1 MGVNMEANV
10 RWESGLTFEVDQ
22 EGHRFHIDVPGPD
35 GAPTKGPRP
44 KGLLLAGLGGCT
56 GIDVVGILEKMRVP
70 FEGLEVQVSADQ
82 SEDHPK
88 VFTTIRVRY
97 LFKGRDLPMDK
108 LERAVQLSQE
118 KYCGVS
124 AMLGKTAT
132 ITTEI
137 VVEG

>member
-1 MGVNMEANV
+1 MEATV
-10 RWESGLTFEVDQ
+10 TWTSGMAFEAEQ
-22 EGHRFHIDVPGPD
+22 EGQRIPIDVPGPD
-35 GAPTKGPRP
+35 GTSRGVRP

-56 GIDVVGILEKMRVP
+56 GMDVVSILEKMRVP
-70 FEGLEVQVSADQ
+70 FEGLAVEVSADQ

-88 VFTTIRVRY
+88 VFTAIRVIYR
-97 LFKGRDLPMDK
+97 FKGRDLPMDK

-124 AMLGKTAT
+124 AMLGKTAA

>member
-1 MGVNMEANV
+1 MEANV
-10 RWESGLTFEVDQ
+10 RWESGMAFEVDQ
-22 EGHRFHIDVPGPD
+22 EGHRFLIDVPGSD
-35 GAPTKGPRP
+35 GAPTRGPRP

-56 GIDVVGILEKMRVP
+56 GIDVVSILEKMRVP
-70 FEGLEVQVSADQ
+70 FEGLEIQVSADQ

-88 VFTTIRVRY
+88 VFTAIRVRY
-97 LFKGRDLPMDK
+97 SFKGRNLPMDK

-124 AMLGKTAT
+124 AMLGKTAA

>member
-1 MGVNMEANV
+1 MSMEATV
-10 RWESGLTFEVDQ
+10 TWTSGMAFEAEQ
-22 EGHRFHIDVPGPD
+22 EGQRIPIDVPGPD
-35 GAPTKGPRP
+35 GTSRGVRP

-56 GIDVVGILEKMRVP
+56 GMDVVSILEKMRVP
-70 FEGLEVQVSADQ
+70 FEGLAVEVSADQ

-88 VFTTIRVRY
+88 VFTAIRVIYR
-97 LFKGRDLPMDK
+97 FKGRDLPMDK

-124 AMLGKTAT
+124 AMLGKTAA

>member
-1 MGVNMEANV
+1 MSMEATV
-10 RWESGLTFEVDQ
+10 TWTSGMAFEAEQ
-22 EGHRFHIDVPGPD
+22 EGQRILIDVPGPD
-35 GAPTKGPRP
+35 GTSRGVRP

-56 GIDVVGILEKMRVP
+56 GMDVVSILEKMRVP
-70 FEGLEVQVSADQ
+70 FEGLAVEVSADQ

-88 VFTTIRVRY
+88 VFTAIRVIYR
-97 LFKGRDLPMDK
+97 FKGRDLPMDK
-108 LERAVQLSQE
+108 LARAVQLSQE

-132 ITTEI
+132 IATEI

>member
-1 MGVNMEANV
+1 MDATVTWTSGMAFEA
-10 RWESGLTFEVDQ
+10 EQ
-22 EGHRFHIDVPGPD
+22 EGQRIPIDVPGPD
-35 GAPTKGPRP
+35 GTSRGVRP

-56 GIDVVGILEKMRVP
+56 GMDVVSILEKMRVP
-70 FEGLEVQVSADQ
+70 FEGLSVDVSADQ

-88 VFTTIRVRY
+88 VFTAIRVTYR
-97 LFKGRDLPMDK
+97 FRGRDLPMDK

-124 AMLGKTAT
+124 AMLGKTAA
-132 ITTEI
+132 ISTEI

>member
-1 MGVNMEANV
+1 MEATV
-10 RWESGLTFEVDQ
+10 TWTSGMAFEAEQ
-22 EGHRFHIDVPGPD
+22 EGLRIPIDVPGPD
-35 GAPTKGPRP
+35 GTSRGVRP

-56 GIDVVGILEKMRVP
+56 GMDVVSILEKMRVP
-70 FEGLEVQVSADQ
+70 FEGLSVDVSADQ

-88 VFTTIRVRY
+88 VFTAIRVTYR
-97 LFKGRDLPMDK
+97 FRGRDLPMDK

-124 AMLGKTAT
+124 AMLGKTAA

>member
-1 MGVNMEANV
+1 MEATV
-10 RWESGLTFEVDQ
+10 TWTSGMAFEAEQ
-22 EGHRFHIDVPGPD
+22 EGQRIPIDVPGPD
-35 GAPTKGPRP
+35 GTCRGVRP

-56 GIDVVGILEKMRVP
+56 GMDVVSILEKMRVP
-70 FEGLEVQVSADQ
+70 FEGLAVEVSADQ

-88 VFTTIRVRY
+88 VFTAIRVIYR
-97 LFKGRDLPMDK
+97 FKGRDLPMDK

-124 AMLGKTAT
+124 AMLGKTAA

>member
-1 MGVNMEANV
+1 MEATV
-10 RWESGLTFEVDQ
+10 TWESGMAFVAEQDGQ
-22 EGHRFHIDVPGPD
+22 RIPIDVPGPD
-35 GAPTKGPRP
+35 GTSRGVRP

-56 GIDVVGILEKMRVP
+56 GMDLVSILEKMRVP
-70 FEGLEVQVSADQ
+70 FEGLAVDVSADQ

-88 VFTTIRVRY
+88 VFTAIHVRY
-97 LFKGRDLPMDK
+97 RFKGRDLPMDK

>member
-1 MGVNMEANV
+1 MEATV
-10 RWESGLTFEVDQ
+10 TWTSGMAFEAEQ
-22 EGHRFHIDVPGPD
+22 EGQRISIDVPGPD
-35 GAPTKGPRP
+35 GTSRGVRP

-56 GIDVVGILEKMRVP
+56 GMDVVSILEKMRVP
-70 FEGLEVQVSADQ
+70 FEGLAVEVSADQ

-88 VFTTIRVRY
+88 VFTAIRVTYR
-97 LFKGRDLPMDK
+97 FKGRNLPMDK

-124 AMLGKTAT
+124 AMLGKTAA

>member
-1 MGVNMEANV
+1 MEATV
-10 RWESGLTFEVDQ
+10 TWTSGMAFEAEQ
-22 EGHRFHIDVPGPD
+22 EGLRIPIDVPGAD
-35 GAPTKGPRP
+35 GTSRGVRP

-56 GIDVVGILEKMRVP
+56 GMDVVSILEKMRVP
-70 FEGLEVQVSADQ
+70 FEGLSVDVSADQ

-88 VFTTIRVRY
+88 VFTAIRVTYR
-97 LFKGRDLPMDK
+97 FRGRDLPMDK

-124 AMLGKTAT
+124 AMLGKTAA

>member
-1 MGVNMEANV
+1 MEAVV
-10 RWESGLTFEVDQ
+10 RWESGMTFEAEQD
-22 EGHRFHIDVPGPD
+22 GHRFHIDVPGPN
-35 GAPTKGPRP
+35 GGPTKGPRP

-56 GIDVVGILEKMRVP
+56 GLDVVSILEKMRVP
-70 FEGLEVQVSADQ
+70 FEGLAVEVSADQ

-88 VFTTIRVRY
+88 VFTAIRVIYR
-97 LFKGRDLPMDK
+97 FKGQNLPMDK

-124 AMLGKTAT
+124 AMLGKTAA

>member
-1 MGVNMEANV
+1 MEATV
-10 RWESGLTFEVDQ
+10 TWTSGMAFEAEQ
-22 EGHRFHIDVPGPD
+22 EGQRIPIDVPGPD
-35 GAPTKGPRP
+35 GTSRGVRP

-56 GIDVVGILEKMRVP
+56 GMDVVSILEKMRVP
-70 FEGLEVQVSADQ
+70 FEGLAVEVSADQ

-88 VFTTIRVRY
+88 VFTAIRVTYR
-97 LFKGRDLPMDK
+97 FNARDLPMDK

-124 AMLGKTAT
+124 AMLGKTAA

>member
-1 MGVNMEANV
+1 MEATV
-10 RWESGLTFEVDQ
+10 TWESGMAFEAEQ
-22 EGHRFHIDVPGPD
+22 EGQRIPIDVPGPD
-35 GAPTKGPRP
+35 GTSRGVRP

-56 GIDVVGILEKMRVP
+56 GMDVVSILEKMRVP
-70 FEGLEVQVSADQ
+70 FEGLAVDVSAGQ
-82 SEDHPK
+82 SEDHPR
-88 VFTTIRVRY
+88 VFTAIHVRY
-97 LFKGRDLPMDK
+97 RFKGRDLPMDK

-124 AMLGKTAT
+124 AMLGKTAA

>member
-1 MGVNMEANV
+1 MEATV
-10 RWESGLTFEVDQ
+10 TWTSGMAFEAEQ
-22 EGHRFHIDVPGPD
+22 EGQRIPIDVPGPD
-35 GAPTKGPRP
+35 GTSRGVRP

-56 GIDVVGILEKMRVP
+56 GMDVVSILEKMRVP
-70 FEGLEVQVSADQ
+70 FEGLAVEVSADQ

-88 VFTTIRVRY
+88 VFTAIRVTYR
-97 LFKGRDLPMDK
+97 FKGRNLPMDK

-124 AMLGKTAT
+124 AMLGKTAA

>member
-1 MGVNMEANV
+1 MEATV
-10 RWESGLTFEVDQ
+10 TWTSGMAFEAEQ
-22 EGHRFHIDVPGPD
+22 EGQRIPIDVPGPD
-35 GAPTKGPRP
+35 GTSRGVRP

-56 GIDVVGILEKMRVP
+56 GMDVVSILEKMRVP
-70 FEGLEVQVSADQ
+70 FEGLSVDVSADQ

-88 VFTTIRVRY
+88 VFTAIRVTYR
-97 LFKGRDLPMDK
+97 FRGRDLPMDK

-124 AMLGKTAT
+124 AMLGKTAA
-132 ITTEI
+132 ISTEI

>member
-1 MGVNMEANV
+1 MEATIT
-10 RWESGLTFEVDQ
+10 WTSGMAFEAEQ
-22 EGHRFHIDVPGPD
+22 EGQHIPIDVPGPD
-35 GAPTKGPRP
+35 GTSRGVRP

-56 GIDVVGILEKMRVP
+56 GMDVVSILEKMRVP
-70 FEGLEVQVSADQ
+70 FEGLAVDVSADQ
-82 SEDHPK
+82 SDDHPK
-88 VFTTIRVRY
+88 VFTAIRVTYR
-97 LFKGRDLPMDK
+97 FKGRDLPMDK
-108 LERAVQLSQE
+108 LARAVQLSQE

>member
-1 MGVNMEANV
+1 MEATV
-10 RWESGLTFEVDQ
+10 TWTSGMAFEAEQ
-22 EGHRFHIDVPGPD
+22 EGQRIPIDVPGPD
-35 GAPTKGPRP
+35 GTSRGVRP

-56 GIDVVGILEKMRVP
+56 SMDVVSILEKMRVP
-70 FEGLEVQVSADQ
+70 FEGLAVEVSADQ

-88 VFTTIRVRY
+88 VFTAIRVTYR
-97 LFKGRDLPMDK
+97 FKGRDLPMDK

-124 AMLGKTAT
+124 AMLGKTAA

>member
-1 MGVNMEANV
+1 
-10 RWESGLTFEVDQ
+10 
-22 EGHRFHIDVPGPD
+22 
-35 GAPTKGPRP
+35 
-44 KGLLLAGLGGCT
+44 
-56 GIDVVGILEKMRVP
+56 
-70 FEGLEVQVSADQ
+70 VSADQ

-88 VFTTIRVRY
+88 VFTAIRVRY
-97 LFKGRDLPMDK
+97 LFKGRNLPMDK

-124 AMLGKTAT
+124 AMLGKTAA

>member
-1 MGVNMEANV
+1 MEATV
-10 RWESGLTFEVDQ
+10 TWTSGMAFEAEQ
-22 EGHRFHIDVPGPD
+22 EGQRIPIDVPGPD
-35 GAPTKGPRP
+35 GTSRGVRP

-56 GIDVVGILEKMRVP
+56 GMDVVSMLEKMRVP
-70 FEGLEVQVSADQ
+70 FEGLAVEVSADQ

-88 VFTTIRVRY
+88 VFTAIRVIYR
-97 LFKGRDLPMDK
+97 FKGRDLPMDK

-124 AMLGKTAT
+124 AMLGKTAA

>member
-1 MGVNMEANV
+1 MEASV
-10 RWESGLTFEVDQ
+10 RWTSGMAFDAEL
-22 EGHRFHIDVPGPD
+22 EGHHLAIDVPGPD
-35 GAPTKGPRP
+35 GASGKGPRP

-56 GIDVVGILEKMRVP
+56 GLDVVSILEKMRVP
-70 FEGLEVQVSADQ
+70 FEGLAVDVSADQ
-82 SEDHPK
+82 SEEHPR
-88 VFTTIRVRY
+88 VFTRIHVRY
-97 LFKGRDLPMDK
+97 RFRGRDLPMDK

-124 AMLGKTAT
+124 AMLGKTAA

>member
-1 MGVNMEANV
+1 MEATV
-10 RWESGLTFEVDQ
+10 TWTSGMAFEAEQ
-22 EGHRFHIDVPGPD
+22 EGQRIPIDVPGPD
-35 GAPTKGPRP
+35 GTSRGVRP

-56 GIDVVGILEKMRVP
+56 GMDVVSILEKMRVP
-70 FEGLEVQVSADQ
+70 FEGLSVDVSADQ

-88 VFTTIRVRY
+88 VFTAIRVTYR
-97 LFKGRDLPMDK
+97 FRGRDLPMDK

-124 AMLGKTAT
+124 AMLGKTAA

>member
-1 MGVNMEANV
+1 MEATV
-10 RWESGLTFEVDQ
+10 TWTSGMAFEAMQ
-22 EGHRFHIDVPGPD
+22 EGQRIPIDVPGPD
-35 GAPTKGPRP
+35 GTTRGVRP

-56 GIDVVGILEKMRVP
+56 GMDVVGILEKMRVP
-70 FEGLEVQVSADQ
+70 FEGLAVEVSAEQ

-88 VFTTIRVRY
+88 VFTAIRVTYR
-97 LFKGRDLPMDK
+97 FKGRELPMDK

-124 AMLGKTAT
+124 AMLGKTAA

>member
-1 MGVNMEANV
+1 VSVEATV
-10 RWESGLTFEVDQ
+10 TWTSGMAFEAEQ
-22 EGHRFHIDVPGPD
+22 EGHRILMEASSPE
-35 GAPTKGPRP
+35 GASRGMSP
-44 KGLLLAGLGGCT
+44 KGLVLAGLGGCT
-56 GIDVVGILEKMRVP
+56 GMDVVSILERMRVP
-70 FEGLEVQVSADQ
+70 FKSLSVAVSADQ

-88 VFTTIRVRY
+88 VFTAIRVRY
-97 LFKGRDLPMDK
+97 LFKGRNLPMDK

-124 AMLGKTAT
+124 AMLGKTAA